1 MAVRYKFEIPKGLY
15 TWMEDLAKAGADV
28 DAVADEM
35 LIAGGQVILD
45 GMKRRVPKRTHNLE
59 RHLTISEAKHE
70 GNRHWVTIGL
80 EGADAD
86 TARYGNAQE
95 FGTTSMA
102 AQPYLRPAFD
112 EGAKNAY
119 AEMKRIAIERGKS
132 A

>member
-15 TWMEDLAKAGADV
+15 TWMEDLQKAGADV

-35 LIAGGQVILD
+35 LLAGGQVILD
-45 GMKRRVPKRTHNLE
+45 EMIRRVPKLTGNLE
-59 RHLTISEAKHE
+59 KHLTISEVKRE

-80 EGADAD
+80 DKPDAN

-95 FGTTSMA
+95 FGTSSMP

-112 EGAKNAY
+112 EGARKAY
-119 AEMKRIAIERGKS
+119 GAMKKIAIARGKS